1 MDAGG
6 GSPSPRAR
14 EGTRRPV
21 LDISVPLSGRTEP
34 WPGDAPFELTWSG
47 RLADG
52 DSVNVAAIRSSVH
65 NGTHVDAP
73 LHVTGGGAAVDA
85 LDLAAFVGPAVVLDR
100 EEVVGRSAGEF
111 AGRIRRGDRVLL
123 ASGRRDFRRFPGD
136 VAGVPVPTVEA
147 LAELGVP
154 LLGTDEPSVDPAD
167 SQELSA
173 HRACVRHGIVI
184 LENLVLHR
192 VEPGRYEL
200 VALPLRLEGADA
212 APVRAVLF
220 PEGSTRRETAT

>member
-6 GSPSPRAR
+6 ESAAPVRESGSP
-14 EGTRRPV
+14 PV
-21 LDISVPLSGRTEP
+21 LDISVALADGTEP
-34 WPGDAPFELTWSG
+34 WPGDAPFELSWSG
-47 RLADG
+47 RIADG

-73 LHVTGGGAAVDA
+73 LHVTERGAAVDA

-100 EEVVGRSAGEF
+100 EAVVRSSADEL
-111 AGRIRRGDRVLL
+111 AGRIRHGDRVLL
-123 ASGRRDFRRFPGD
+123 ASGRRDFRRFPAD
-136 VAGVPVPTVEA
+136 VAGVPVRTVEA

-154 LLGTDEPSVDPAD
+154 LVGTDEPSLDPVDSEGLP
-167 SQELSA
+167 A
-173 HRACVRHGIVI
+173 HRACVRHRIVI

-192 VEPGRYEL
+192 VEPGRYDL